1 PLMTAAVTAGPG
13 GVAVAEKTKGTGG
26 TVVANG
32 ASLQL
37 AGSFTVAGE
46 PLLVNGAGGGAA
58 PSVPT
63 QWFQVG
69 PEPIANGQTPANQ
82 NTTGRVTG
90 SVVDPR
96 DTNIIYIAT
105 AGGGAWKTI
114 DGG

>member
-1 PLMTAAVTAGPG
+1 LTSVGGAADVNGAAAVTQTAPGVFDVAFAGGLGGFDQPLMTAAVTAGPG

-63 QWFQVG
+63 QW
-69 PEPIANGQTPANQ
+69 
-82 NTTGRVTG
+82 
-90 SVVDPR
+90 
-96 DTNIIYIAT
+96 
-105 AGGGAWKTI
+105 
-114 DGG
+114 